1 MFAAVVPREPEAGL
15 RKPEAGSKNGEPKLP
30 K

>member
-1 MFAAVVPREPEAGL
+1 VTTGFALLAADHWTLATGE
-15 RKPEAGSKNGEPKLP
+15 KNGEPKLP